1 MTEPNVMQS
10 LIHVKRLCMIIKARA
25 YVIDFTGVSNCYSKM
40 TGYLDPLTDQDVL
53 LDTTKREFR
62 PWH

>member
-40 TGYLDPLTDQDVL
+40 TGYLDPVTDQDVL
-53 LDTTKREFR
+53 LDTT
-62 PWH
+62 